1 MAHPRSFAGQGKFS
15 HFAVALFFS
24 TGLAAHASQ
33 AKAAEGIFDEIRFG
47 ATTSIG
53 DGDNHESGVFPSF
66 TIFFDPLGADSATGI
81 AEKIL
86 RPRIHAG
93 ASIATSSSGV
103 NEVYGGFSWDADL
116 TERLFVELGVGATVH
131 DGDLNDDGT
140 SGPKL
145 GCRLL
150 FREYAAAG
158 YRFDDH
164 WNLSATLEHASNAD
178 VCNGPNDG
186 LTRAGLMLGYKF

>member
-1 MAHPRSFAGQGKFS
+1 MAHPRSFAGQGNFS
-15 HFAVALFFS
+15 HVAVALLAS
-24 TGLAAHASQ
+24 TGLAASASQ
-33 AKAAEGIFDEIRFG
+33 ANAAEGIFDEMRFG

-53 DGDNHESGVFPSF
+53 DGDNHESGIFPTF
-66 TIFFDPLGADSATGI
+66 TIFFDPLGADRATGI

-103 NEVYGGFSWDADL
+103 NEAYGGLSWDAAL
-116 TERLFVELGVGATVH
+116 TERLSVELGVGATVH

-150 FREYAAAG
+150 FREYAAVG
-158 YRFDDH
+158 YRFDEH
-164 WNLSATLEHASNAD
+164 WNLSATVEHASNANL
-178 VCNGPNDG
+178 CSRPNDG

>member
-1 MAHPRSFAGQGKFS
+1 MLSSTWLGARGVVLRSMAIS
-15 HFAVALFFS
+15 ALFGCS
-24 TGLAAHASQ
+24 LATPVQ
-33 AKAAEGIFDEIRFG
+33 AEKPIFDELRFG

-53 DGDNHESGVFPSF
+53 DGDNQEDGVFPSV
-66 TIFFDPLGADSATGI
+66 TVFFDPLGADSATGFV
-81 AEKIL
+81 EKVL

-93 ASIATSSSGV
+93 ASVATASNGV
-103 NEVYGGFSWDADL
+103 SQIYGGFSWDADI
-116 TERLFVELGVGATVH
+116 TERFFIELGAGATVH
-131 DGDLNDDGT
+131 DGELNDDGS

-158 YRFDDH
+158 FRFDDH
-164 WNLSATLEHASNAD
+164 WNLSASVEHSSNAKLCD
-178 VCNGPNDG
+178 SPNDG